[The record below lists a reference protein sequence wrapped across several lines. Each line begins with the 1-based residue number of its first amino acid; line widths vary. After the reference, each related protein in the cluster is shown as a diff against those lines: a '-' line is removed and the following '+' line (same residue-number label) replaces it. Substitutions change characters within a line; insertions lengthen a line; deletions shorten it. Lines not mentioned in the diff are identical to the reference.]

1 MKPGELNKM
10 GIDNIDS
17 MIDQAI
23 EDLFVPNR
31 PKVEAAP
38 APAAEEAPKAP
49 AEEKAESL
57 DFEISWEK
65 TPAPEKS
72 AAPVFAPE
80 PPPPPVSAPA
90 AAVLFAAEPPA
101 EEKLDVSIS
110 RHLAEAA
117 SSMEGEDDEEGAP
130 KMTILKPLYEKLLSL
145 DWEINSANLAAVEK
159 ALADLALQTQS
170 NMHAQTGIKMIAVC
184 CKYIRASRTLASPLA
199 MKFLRKS
206 LMALDIFLQ
215 PPSPERPSKDA
226 LVNELMGLYND
237 MKEDANR
244 LRAVALRQRQ
254 AAQPK
259 APAVESRVS
268 TQPMP
273 SAFAPLFS
281 APAADKPADLRTQ
294 IAEVKRTLKLL
305 LDTVE
310 RIESQM

>member
-23 EDLFVPNR
+23 EDLFVPTR

-38 APAAEEAPKAP
+38 EPAAEEAPKAP
-49 AEEKAESL
+49 AEEKTESL

-65 TPAPEKS
+65 TPATEKP

-80 PPPPPVSAPA
+80 PPPPPPAPA
-90 AAVLFAAEPPA
+90 AEELFAAPPPA

-259 APAVESRVS
+259 APAVEPRVS
-268 TQPMP
+268 AQPMP

-281 APAADKPADLRTQ
+281 APAADNPADLRTQ

-305 LDTVE
+305 LETVE

>member
-1 MKPGELNKM
+1 M

-31 PKVEAAP
+31 PKAEAAP
-38 APAAEEAPKAP
+38 EPVVEEAPKAP
-49 AEEKAESL
+49 AEEKSEAL
-57 DFEISWEK
+57 DFEISWDKAPAGEK
-65 TPAPEKS
+65 P
-72 AAPVFAPE
+72 AAPALASE
-80 PPPPPVSAPA
+80 AAPPPPAPA
-90 AAVLFAAEPPA
+90 AEELFAAPPPA

-110 RHLAEAA
+110 RHLAESS

-254 AAQPK
+254 ASQPK
-259 APAVESRVS
+259 APAVEPRVAP
-268 TQPMP
+268 QAIP

-281 APAADKPADLRTQ
+281 APAAETSADLRTQ
-294 IAEVKRTLKLL
+294 IADVKRTLKMLL
-305 LDTVE
+305 ETVE
-310 RIESQM
+310 RIESQL